1 MEYTAQNIAE
11 NNKLMAEFLGNTET
25 HIKNFGGIEKT
36 KYHSDW
42 NWLMSVVDKI
52 ESLGYLVEIRE
63 NVCFIKTSEQD
74 YFSELEET
82 KRQAVYKACVEFIKW
97 YNKQK

>member
-1 MEYTAQNIAE
+1 MQNTAQNIAE

-42 NWLMSVVDKI
+42 NWLMSVVEKI
-52 ESLGYLVEIRE
+52 ESFEYLVEIRE

-74 YFSELEET
+74 YFSELENT
-82 KRQAVYKACVEFIKW
+82 KIKAVYNACVKFIKW
-97 YNKQK
+97 YNQK